1 MSSHVCCFIG
11 HREIEET
18 DGLKNGL
25 AALIE
30 ALIREEGVEV
40 FLFGSRGRFNALCY
54 ETVSHLQQK
63 YPHIKR
69 VYVRAEYPYI
79 QESYETYLL
88 KQYEESYFP
97 PSVLNAGRASYV
109 ERNEEMIRK
118 SDVCVFYVQEEN
130 PPAKSGAKAA
140 FAYALAQ
147 KKRIVNVWNAF

>member
-54 ETVSHLQQK
+54 EIVSRLQQK

-97 PSVLNAGRASYV
+97 PSVR
-109 ERNEEMIRK
+109 
-118 SDVCVFYVQEEN
+118 
-130 PPAKSGAKAA
+130 
-140 FAYALAQ
+140 
-147 KKRIVNVWNAF
+147 NAF